1 MNLAEEFFF
10 KGHISLPIKNS
21 PVKEKFLTSISAAH
35 TGDFD
40 LEKFCWKSKYP
51 GTEDFKESAFDYSS
65 SFIDILFEN
74 NIPNLIN
81 EAVNDRRVTL
91 SHVQLRRS
99 YPGNSY
105 MDWHRDNYLDNGKK
119 IGPFPPSVKI
129 IFYPINEQEED
140 CLKVIPGSHIRF
152 FKDRKQ
158 DSEINSKFPS
168 EVIQSNNDKML
179 LFDTSLWHGAVNG
192 KNEKGSIRVIYS
204 FTNKNQYLE
213 NFSQQGIHK
222 RVNNY
227 YEQKLH

>member
-10 KGHISLPIKNS
+10 KGYTSLLIKNS
-21 PVKEKFLTSISAAH
+21 PTKERLLASISAAH
-35 TGDFD
+35 NGDFD

-51 GTEDFKESAFDYSS
+51 GTEDFRESAFDYSS

-74 NIPNLIN
+74 NIPELIN
-81 EAVNDRRVTL
+81 KATNGRRVTL

-105 MDWHRDNYLDNGKK
+105 MDWHRDNYLDNEKK

-129 IFYPINEQEED
+129 IFYPFREGED

-152 FKDRKQ
+152 FENKKQ
-158 DSEINSKFPS
+158 DSEINSKFPFQT
-168 EVIQSNNDKML
+168 IKGSNDYIT
-179 LFDTSLWHGAVNG
+179 LFDTSVWHSAVNG

-204 FTNKNQYLE
+204 FTNKDQYLE
-213 NFSQQGIHK
+213 NFSQQEIHQ
-222 RVNNY
+222 RINNY